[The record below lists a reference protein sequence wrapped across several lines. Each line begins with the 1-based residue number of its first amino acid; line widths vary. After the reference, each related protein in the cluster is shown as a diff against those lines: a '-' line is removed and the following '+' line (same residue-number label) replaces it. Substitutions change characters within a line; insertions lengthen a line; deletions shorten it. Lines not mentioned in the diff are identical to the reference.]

1 MYVHTDVMALAT
13 HEMICV
19 HAAFS
24 HLCAAAEEVL
34 DHFRDRFI
42 NDAASS
48 AIIYELK
55 HKDVIAS
62 GDVEMIERKADVTQ
76 QNQYLHECLMRKCT
90 KDALMQVCNV
100 MTAVRGNPKMNA
112 LGEDIRRCVKGIR
125 HV

>member
-1 MYVHTDVMALAT
+1 MALAA

-19 HAAFS
+19 HTAFS
-24 HLCAAAEEVL
+24 RLCAAAEEVL

-42 NDAASS
+42 KDTASS
-48 AIIYELK
+48 DIMYELK

-76 QNQYLHECLMRKCT
+76 RNQYLHECLKRKCT
-90 KDALMQVCNV
+90 KEALMEVCNV
-100 MTAVRGNPKMNA
+100 MTAVRGHPKLNA
-112 LGEDIRRCVKGIR
+112 LGEDMRRRLKGIC

>member
-1 MYVHTDVMALAT
+1 MVLAT

-19 HAAFS
+19 HTAFS
-24 HLCAAAEEVL
+24 HLCAATEEVL

-62 GDVEMIERKADVTQ
+62 GDVEMIERNADVTQ
-76 QNQYLHECLMRKCT
+76 RNQYLHECLKRKCT
-90 KDALMQVCNV
+90 KEALMEVCNV
-100 MTAVRGNPKMNA
+100 MSAVRGNPKMNA
-112 LGEDIRRCVKGIR
+112 LGRDMRRRLKGIC

>member
-1 MYVHTDVMALAT
+1 MVMALAT

-19 HAAFS
+19 HLTFS
-24 HLCAAAEEVL
+24 RLCAAAEVL

-76 QNQYLHECLMRKCT
+76 RNQYLHECLKRKCT
-90 KDALMQVCNV
+90 KEALMEVCNV
-100 MTAVRGNPKMNA
+100 MSAVKGNPKMNA
-112 LGEDIRRCVKGIR
+112 LGRDMRRHVKGIC